1 MTPERCTA
9 IAAALLEFRDWCTS
23 QPDVP
28 LAVSYLVENLV
39 DALAEVRRQ
48 LVSEGAR

>member
-9 IAAALLEFRDWCTS
+9 LAALLLEFRDWCLA

-28 LAVSYLVENLV
+28 LAVSYLEDLV
-39 DALAEVRRQ
+39 DLLGEVRRQ
-48 LVSEGAR
+48 LVAEGAR